1 MARVSLSLLAML
13 LVWWWVA
20 MVRAEYLKYKDPQQP
35 VGVRVGDLLGR
46 MTLEEKIGQM
56 VQIDRSVANVNTLK
70 TYSIG
75 NLYFYTHTY
84 IHMGFKYN
92 LQLLLNFDA
101 HQYYIRITCSI
112 FSVCIV
118 YEISVLSICNYAF
131 ESWTPNSIL
140 LY

>member
-1 MARVSLSLLAML
+1 MARVSLSLVAML

-20 MVRAEYLKYKDPQQP
+20 LVKAEYIKYKDPQQP

-75 NLYFYTHTY
+75 NLYLFTPTHTY
-84 IHMGFKYN
+84 VWG
-92 LQLLLNFDA
+92 LN
-101 HQYYIRITCSI
+101 TT
-112 FSVCIV
+112 FSC
-118 YEISVLSICNYAF
+118 F
-131 ESWTPNSIL
+131 
-140 LY
+140 